1 MADYSIYIAG
11 PMRGLENNNADAF
24 DRAEKHLT
32 SCGWRVFNPIRIGR
46 GIATDDEI
54 ANDQD
59 LLHFVMRVE
68 RSIIHHCDAIYLLR
82 GWEHSKGARLEL
94 AVAIRK
100 GCEIILEP
108 DDEAPSKESRAED
121 RE

>member
-1 MADYSIYIAG
+1 MANYSIYIAG
-11 PMRGLENNNADAF
+11 PMRGIENNNADAF

-32 SCGWRVFNPIRIGR
+32 NRGWRVFNPIRIGR

-59 LLHFVMRVE
+59 LLQVVMRVE

-82 GWEHSKGARLEL
+82 NWEHSKGARLEL

-108 DDEAPSKESRAED
+108 NDHDDRAED